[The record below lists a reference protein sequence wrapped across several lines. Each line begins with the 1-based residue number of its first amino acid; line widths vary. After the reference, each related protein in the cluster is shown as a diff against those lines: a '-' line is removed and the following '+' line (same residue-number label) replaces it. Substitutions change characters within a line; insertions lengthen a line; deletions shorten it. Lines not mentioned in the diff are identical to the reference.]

1 MGVFYIMP
9 LIALASGILIL
20 FILII
25 VFKLN
30 AFLSLMIS
38 AISVGLI
45 QGMPPLKIVTSI
57 ETGLGGTLGHLA
69 IIIGLGAIFGKIISE
84 GGGAHRIA
92 STLINIF
99 GEKRVDWAIC
109 VASFLL
115 GVILYYEVSY
125 ILIIPIVYTLAI
137 EAKVKLM
144 KVGIPFLAS
153 ISIAHVFLPPHP
165 GPTAISA
172 ALGAN
177 LGLVLLYGIILAI
190 PAAVIFGP
198 LFSKLYKNWN
208 IEIPKHLVTQRE
220 FNMDEVPS
228 FSTSILTAVLPVIL
242 ILVGVIAEFSLSK
255 TSIIYKILTFI
266 GNADIALLI
275 SLLIAIYVFG
285 LYRNRKPMT
294 DLMKIVEQSLIS
306 MGGIIFI
313 LGGGG
318 AFKQVILDSG
328 MANYIADF
336 TSGWN
341 ISPFILA
348 WIIAVIIRIAV
359 GSATVT
365 VLTTAGIMVPILKAT
380 GVSPE
385 LMVLAIGSASIAW
398 APPSD
403 VSFWMTKEYFN
414 LSIGQTIKSVCF
426 MYTIVAIY
434 GLLGVLAL
442 STVVG

>member
-1 MGVFYIMP
+1 MP
-9 LIALASGILIL
+9 LIALAVGIVIL

-38 AISVGLI
+38 AIFVGLF
-45 QGMPPLKIVTSI
+45 QGMEPLEIVKSI
-57 ETGLGGTLGHLA
+57 EAGLGGTLGHLA
-69 IIIGLGAIFGKIISE
+69 IIIGLGAILGKLISE
-84 GGGAHRIA
+84 GGGANRIA
-92 STLINIF
+92 TTLIQVF

-115 GVILYYEVSY
+115 GIILFYEVSY
-125 ILIIPIVYTLAI
+125 ILIIPIVYTVVI
-137 EAKVKLM
+137 EAKVKLL
-144 KVGIPFLAS
+144 KVGLPFLAA
-153 ISIAHVFLPPHP
+153 ISITHVFLPPHP

-172 ALGAN
+172 VFGAN
-177 LGLVLLYGIILAI
+177 LGVVLGYGLVLAI
-190 PAAVIFGP
+190 PAAIIFGP
-198 LFSKLYKNWN
+198 LFSKLYKNWD
-208 IEIPKHLVTQRE
+208 IEIPTHLVSKKE

-228 FSTSILTAVLPVIL
+228 FATSLFTALSPVIL
-242 ILVGVIAEFSLSK
+242 ILIGVIAEFSFPQ
-255 TSIIYKILTFI
+255 TSIIHKTLTFI
-266 GNADIALLI
+266 GNADMALLI
-275 SLLIAIYVFG
+275 SVFIAIYVFG
-285 LYRNRKPMT
+285 LHKKRKTMSQ
-294 DLMKIVEQSLIS
+294 LMKIAEEALIS

-336 TSGWN
+336 TSGWD

-348 WIIAVIIRIAV
+348 WIIAAIIRLAV

-365 VLTTAGIMVPILKAT
+365 VLTTAGIMLPIVAT
-380 GVSPE
+380 TGINAE

-414 LSIGQTIKSVCF
+414 LTIVQTVKTVCF
-426 MYTIVAIY
+426 MYTLVAIY

-442 STVVG
+442 NMLIG

>member
-1 MGVFYIMP
+1 MP
-9 LIALASGILIL
+9 LIALALGIVIL
-20 FILII
+20 FILVI

-30 AFLSLMIS
+30 AFLSLIIS
-38 AISVGLI
+38 AICVGLF
-45 QGMPPLKIVTSI
+45 QGMEPLAIVASI
-57 ETGLGGTLGHLA
+57 ESGLGGTLGHLA
-69 IIIGLGAIFGKIISE
+69 IIIGLGAIFGKIISD
-84 GGGAHRIA
+84 GGGANRIA
-92 STLINIF
+92 STLIQIF

-109 VASFLL
+109 LASFLL
-115 GVILYYEVSY
+115 GIILYYEVSY
-125 ILIIPIVYTLAI
+125 ILIIPIVYTVAV
-137 EAKVKLM
+137 EAKVKLL
-144 KVGIPFLAS
+144 KVGIPFLAA
-153 ISIAHVFLPPHP
+153 ISITHVFLPPHP
-165 GPTAISA
+165 GPTAIAS

-177 LGLVLLYGIILAI
+177 LGVVLLYGLILAI
-190 PAAVIFGP
+190 PATVIFGP
-198 LFSKLYKNWN
+198 LFSKLYKNWD
-208 IEIPKHLVTQRE
+208 IEIPNHLVSKKE

-228 FSTSILTAVLPVIL
+228 FATSLLTTLSPVIL
-242 ILVGVIAEFSLSK
+242 ILIGVIAQFSFPK

-266 GNADIALLI
+266 GNADMALLI
-275 SLLIAIYVFG
+275 SLLIAVYVFG
-285 LYRNRKPMT
+285 LYRKRKTMSQ
-294 DLMKIVEQSLIS
+294 LMKIVEQALIS

-328 MANYIADF
+328 MAKYIAHF

-348 WIIAVIIRIAV
+348 WIIAAIIRIAV

-365 VLTTAGIMVPILKAT
+365 VLTTAGIMLPIVKET
-380 GVSPE
+380 GISPE

-414 LSIGQTIKSVCF
+414 LTIGQTVRSVCF
-426 MYTIVAIY
+426 MYTLVAIY

-442 STVVG
+442 NMVVG

>member
-1 MGVFYIMP
+1 MP
-9 LIALASGILIL
+9 LIALAVGIIIL

-38 AISVGLI
+38 AIFVGLF
-45 QGMPPLKIVTSI
+45 QGMEPLEIVKSI
-57 ETGLGGTLGHLA
+57 ESGLGGTLGHLA
-69 IIIGLGAIFGKIISE
+69 IIIGLGAILGKLISE
-84 GGGAHRIA
+84 GGGANRIA
-92 STLINIF
+92 TTLIKVF

-115 GVILYYEVSY
+115 GIILFYEVSY
-125 ILIIPIVYTLAI
+125 ILIIPIVYTVVI
-137 EAKVKLM
+137 EAKVKLLN
-144 KVGIPFLAS
+144 VGLPFLAA
-153 ISIAHVFLPPHP
+153 ISITHVFLPPHP

-172 ALGAN
+172 VFGAN
-177 LGLVLLYGIILAI
+177 LGVVLGYGLVLAI
-190 PAAVIFGP
+190 PAAIIFGP
-198 LFSKLYKNWN
+198 LFSKLYKNWD
-208 IEIPKHLVTQRE
+208 IEIPTHLVSKKE

-228 FSTSILTAVLPVIL
+228 FATSLFTALSPVIL
-242 ILVGVIAEFSLSK
+242 ILIGVIAEFSFPQ
-255 TSIIYKILTFI
+255 TSIAHKTLTFI
-266 GNADIALLI
+266 GNADMALLI
-275 SLLIAIYVFG
+275 SVFIAIYVFG
-285 LYRNRKPMT
+285 LHQKRKTMSQ
-294 DLMKIVEQSLIS
+294 LMKIAEEALIS

-336 TSGWN
+336 TSGWD

-348 WIIAVIIRIAV
+348 WIIAAIIRLAV

-365 VLTTAGIMVPILKAT
+365 VLTTAGIMLPIVAT
-380 GVSPE
+380 TGISSE

-414 LSIGQTIKSVCF
+414 LTIVQTVKTVCF
-426 MYTIVAIY
+426 MYTLVAIY

-442 STVVG
+442 NMLIG

>member
-1 MGVFYIMP
+1 MP
-9 LIALASGILIL
+9 IIALALGIVIL
-20 FILII
+20 FILVI

-38 AISVGLI
+38 AICVGLI
-45 QGMPPLKIVTSI
+45 QGMAPLEIVTSI

-84 GGGAHRIA
+84 GGGANRIA
-92 STLINIF
+92 STLIKMF

-109 VASFLL
+109 IASFLL
-115 GVILYYEVSY
+115 GIILYYEVSY
-125 ILIIPIVYTLAI
+125 ILIIPIVYTVAN

-144 KVGIPFLAS
+144 KVGIPFLAG
-153 ISIAHVFLPPHP
+153 ISITHVFLPPHP
-165 GPTAISA
+165 GPTAIAS

-177 LGLVLLYGIILAI
+177 IGVVLGYGMILAI
-190 PAAVIFGP
+190 PAALIFGP
-198 LFSKLYKNWN
+198 LFTKLYKNWD
-208 IEIPKHLVTQRE
+208 IQIPSHLVSKKE
-220 FNMDEVPS
+220 FNMKEVPS
-228 FSTSILTAVLPVIL
+228 FATSVLTTLLPVIL
-242 ILVGVIAEFSLSK
+242 ILLGVIAEFWLPKS
-255 TSIIYKILTFI
+255 SIMYKILTFI

-275 SLLIAIYVFG
+275 SLLVAIYVFG
-285 LYRNRKPMT
+285 LYKKRKTMSE
-294 DLMKIVEQSLIS
+294 LMKIVESALIS

-328 MANYIADF
+328 MAKYIADF

-348 WIIAVIIRIAV
+348 WIIALIIRIAV

-365 VLTTAGIMVPILKAT
+365 VLTTAGIMLPIIHAT
-380 GVSPE
+380 GVNPE

-414 LSIGQTIKSVCF
+414 LTIGQTIKSVCF
-426 MYTIVAIY
+426 MYTLVAIY
-434 GLLGVLAL
+434 GILGVLTLNAVL
-442 STVVG
+442 G

>member
-1 MGVFYIMP
+1 MP
-9 LIALASGILIL
+9 LIALALGIVVL
-20 FILII
+20 FILVI

-30 AFLSLMIS
+30 AFLSLIIT
-38 AISVGLI
+38 AIFVGFF
-45 QGMPPLKIVTSI
+45 QGMDPLKIVASI

-69 IIIGLGAIFGKIISE
+69 IIIGLGAIFGKIIAE

-92 STLINIF
+92 TSLIKIF

-109 VASFLL
+109 IASFVL
-115 GVILYYEVSY
+115 GVVLYYEVSY
-125 ILIIPIVYTLAI
+125 ILIIPIVYTVAV

-144 KVGIPFLAS
+144 KVGLPFLAA
-153 ISIAHVFLPPHP
+153 ISITHVFLPPHP
-165 GPTAISA
+165 GPTAIASV
-172 ALGAN
+172 LGAN
-177 LGLVLLYGIILAI
+177 LGIVLWYGLILAI
-190 PAAVIFGP
+190 PATILFGP
-198 LFSKLYKNWN
+198 LFTKLYKNWD
-208 IEIPKHLVTQRE
+208 IEIPSHLVSKKE
-220 FNMDEVPS
+220 FNMAEVPS
-228 FSTSILTAVLPVIL
+228 FATSLLTTLSPVIL
-242 ILVGVIAEFSLSK
+242 ILIGVIAQFSFPK

-266 GNADIALLI
+266 GNADMALLI
-275 SLLIAIYVFG
+275 SLLLAVYVFG
-285 LYRNRKPMT
+285 LYRKRKTMSQ
-294 DLMKIVEQSLIS
+294 LMNIVEQALIS

-328 MANYIADF
+328 MAKYIAHF

-348 WIIAVIIRIAV
+348 WIIAAIIRVAV

-365 VLTTAGIMVPILKAT
+365 VLTTAGIMLPILKAS

-414 LSIGQTIKSVCF
+414 LTIGQTVKSVCF
-426 MYTIVAIY
+426 MYTLVAIY

-442 STVVG
+442 NMLVG

>member
-1 MGVFYIMP
+1 MP
-9 LIALASGILIL
+9 IIALAIGIVIL
-20 FILII
+20 FILVI

-38 AISVGLI
+38 AICVGLI
-45 QGMPPLKIVTSI
+45 QGMAPLEIVTSI

-84 GGGAHRIA
+84 GGGANRIA
-92 STLINIF
+92 STLIKMF

-109 VASFLL
+109 IASFLL
-115 GVILYYEVSY
+115 GIILYYEVSY
-125 ILIIPIVYTLAI
+125 ILIIPIVYTVAN

-144 KVGIPFLAS
+144 KVGIPFLAG
-153 ISIAHVFLPPHP
+153 ISITHVFLPPHP
-165 GPTAISA
+165 GPTAIAS

-177 LGLVLLYGIILAI
+177 IGVVLGYGMILAI
-190 PAAVIFGP
+190 PAALIFGL
-198 LFSKLYKNWN
+198 LFTKLYKNWD
-208 IEIPKHLVTQRE
+208 IQIPSHLVTKKE
-220 FNMDEVPS
+220 FNNKEVPS
-228 FSTSILTAVLPVIL
+228 FATSVLTTLLPVIL
-242 ILVGVIAEFSLSK
+242 ILIGVIAEFWLPKS
-255 TSIIYKILTFI
+255 SIVYKILTFI
-266 GNADIALLI
+266 GNADMALLI
-275 SLLIAIYVFG
+275 SLLVAIYVFG
-285 LYRNRKPMT
+285 LYKKRKTMSE
-294 DLMKIVEQSLIS
+294 LMKIVETALIS

-328 MANYIADF
+328 MAKYIADF

-348 WIIAVIIRIAV
+348 WIIALIIRIAV

-365 VLTTAGIMVPILKAT
+365 VLTTAGIMLPIIHST
-380 GVSPE
+380 GVNPE

-414 LSIGQTIKSVCF
+414 LTIGQTIKSVCF
-426 MYTIVAIY
+426 MYTLVAIY
-434 GLLGVLAL
+434 GILGVLAL
-442 STVVG
+442 NAVLG